1 MFRQARQVF
10 AEHPNFAFA
19 GATQA
24 NDAAQQHGFTAARA
38 THHRQDLA
46 LVQIQVEVLV
56 HALAAKTVAQATHFN
71 HRLSGRTV

>member
-1 MFRQARQVF
+1 MLRQARQVL
-10 AEHPNFAFA
+10 AKYPHLTFA

-24 NDAAQQHGFTAARA
+24 DDAAQQHGLAAA
-38 THHRQDLA
+38 GAADHCQDFA

-56 HALAAKTVAQATHFN
+56 HALAAKAVAQAAYFN

>member
-10 AEHPNFAFA
+10 AEHPHFALA
-19 GATQA
+19 GAPQA

-38 THHRQDLA
+38 PHHRQDLA
-46 LVQIQVEVLV
+46 FVQIQVEVLM
-56 HALAAKTVAQATHFN
+56 HALAAKAIAQATHFN